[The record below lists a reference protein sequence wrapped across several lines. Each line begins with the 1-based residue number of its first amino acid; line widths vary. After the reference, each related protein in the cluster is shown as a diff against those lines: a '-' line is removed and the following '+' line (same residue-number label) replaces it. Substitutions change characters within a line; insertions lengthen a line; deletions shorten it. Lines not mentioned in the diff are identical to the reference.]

1 MFNLVSQI
9 YLHRLSRKNGSRLI
23 QGKMTVMGSISPYPR
38 GCAWNKK
45 NLCNEHDTNYK
56 CFFFSFLRKLSHI
69 YRTKMY
75 PMALMCLYPL
85 SGETPA
91 SLPHVFKSSALPPV
105 PNPILESHESHSFP
119 PLLTMP
125 ILALE
130 YTLQLQTTLN
140 PSLLQF
146 SGNEPGEPINSFH
159 LSRLSGVARY
169 WPSAISEYRESA
181 CLWMTMN
188 LSCWSI
194 FIPRQILEKDVF
206 Q

>member
-1 MFNLVSQI
+1 MLFDMPFYMKECSTW
-9 YLHRLSRKNGSRLI
+9 YLKFIFIDL
-23 QGKMTVMGSISPYPR
+23 
-38 GCAWNKK
+38 
-45 NLCNEHDTNYK
+45 K
-56 CFFFSFLRKLSHI
+56 CFFFWRKLSHI
-69 YRTKMY
+69 YCTKMY
-75 PMALMCLYPL
+75 PMALIFLYPL

-91 SLPHVFKSSALPPV
+91 TLPHVFKLSGLPPV
-105 PNPILESHESHSFP
+105 PNPILESHESHSFL

-130 YTLQLQTTLN
+130 NPVELQTTLN
-140 PSLLQF
+140 PSLLHF
-146 SGNEPGEPINSFH
+146 LCNEPWEPINSFH
-159 LSRLSGVARY
+159 LSRPSGVAWY

-181 CLWMTMN
+181 CLWMTIN

>member
-1 MFNLVSQI
+1 MILIISVFFFHFCENWVI
-9 YLHRLSRKNGSRLI
+9 FIVPRCIPWPWCVCIHYLEKHRPRYRTCLNRQRSRLCQI
-23 QGKMTVMGSISPYPR
+23 RS
-38 GCAWNKK
+38 
-45 NLCNEHDTNYK
+45 
-56 CFFFSFLRKLSHI
+56 
-69 YRTKMY
+69 
-75 PMALMCLYPL
+75 
-85 SGETPA
+85 
-91 SLPHVFKSSALPPV
+91 
-105 PNPILESHESHSFP
+105 ESHESHSFR